1 MEGRGAGLDVD
12 TGVSDGPGV
21 PRGSQTSISAQET
34 PILSH
39 EASIR
44 NIICVSLALAVKHLL
59 YLCSLSHVR
68 RRHTVSHSH

>member
-59 YLCSLSHVR
+59 YARCPFVR
-68 RRHTVSHSH
+68 CCHTVSHSY